1 MENERGE
8 EEEEEFITSGNW
20 RGKHG
25 RRPFQSSHSV
35 LGAPH
40 RQWSTSAETCEGRG
54 YHYRALHGGRARAC
68 KRHGSAAR
76 KLHLQGLVG
85 TCGRWRRRPAGGGGV
100 QWLPFTTT
108 AVALRRWQLE
118 RHRTLARGVC
128 ESDMCSDCTFAQR
141 GVFIKLPPTL
151 M

>member
-1 MENERGE
+1 MFVNSARVKSSFSSATDHWNGVLNLNCPGINKISQCAVRLGQTSNERG
-8 EEEEEFITSGNW
+8 
-20 RGKHG
+20 
-25 RRPFQSSHSV
+25 RRPLQSSHSA
-35 LGAPH
+35 LGALH

-54 YHYRALHGGRARAC
+54 YHYRALHGGLARAC

-100 QWLPFTTT
+100 QWLPFKMT

-118 RHRTLARGVC
+118 RHRTLAR
-128 ESDMCSDCTFAQR
+128 R
-141 GVFIKLPPTL
+141 L
-151 M
+151 